1 MFSLVNQLRWADI
14 IVVIIIVRC
23 IYIGIKRGFA
33 VEFFKLAGT
42 VLASFA
48 CLHYYSVIG
57 GLLSKPEII
66 PADLGNFI
74 AFIALFALF
83 LFFSYLIR
91 EMFLFLI
98 KLQPI
103 EALDKWGGAFLGGI
117 RSIFLSGL
125 ILLIFIVSPMGF
137 LEKGAKTSFFG
148 IHTFGTVAKT
158 YSFISER
165 IVKVFFPNE
174 DMNEAIFK
182 AMEE

>member
-14 IVVIIIVRC
+14 LIIVIMVRC

-33 VEFFKLAGT
+33 VEIFKLAGIL
-42 VLASFA
+42 LASFA

-57 GLLSKPEII
+57 SLLSRPEVI
-66 PADLGNFI
+66 PPDLGNFI
-74 AFIALFALF
+74 AFIVLFSVF
-83 LFFSYLIR
+83 LFFSFLIR

-103 EALDKWGGAFLGGI
+103 AFLDKWGGAFLGGI
-117 RSIFLSGL
+117 RSIYLSGL
-125 ILLIFIVSPMGF
+125 ILLIFIVSPIGF

-165 IVKVFFPNE
+165 MVTPLFPNE
-174 DMNEAIFK
+174 NINQAIFK
-182 AMEE
+182 AIEE

>member
-14 IVVIIIVRC
+14 IVVIIIARC

-33 VEFFKLAGT
+33 VEIFKLAGT
-42 VLASFA
+42 LLASFT

-57 GLLSKPEII
+57 GFISKPEVI

-74 AFIALFALF
+74 AFIVLFAVF
-83 LFFSYLIR
+83 LFFSFLIR

-98 KLQPI
+98 KLQPV

-125 ILLIFIVSPMGF
+125 ILLIFIVSPIGF
-137 LEKGAKTSFFG
+137 LEKGARTSFFG

-158 YSFISER
+158 YSFIAEKM
-165 IVKVFFPNE
+165 VKPLFPNE
-174 DMNEAIFK
+174 NINEAIFK
-182 AMEE
+182 AIEE